1 MTLVAEHSRPR
12 GLLVK
17 FGNSQIQ
24 VFSLIG
30 GILAWQIIGM
40 VTPGKLIPEPTV
52 VVSDL
57 YGLAVNGT
65 LWPNIAA
72 SIVRVLLGY
81 GLAFA
86 LAVPIGFATAW
97 YKIPRKAIEPWIQF
111 FRTIPPIALIP
122 LVIVYLGVGETAQ
135 VSVIFFAVFLTVI
148 ITVHQGVRQVDSSLL
163 KAGAV
168 LGCQKDGAVFWHIV
182 LPASIPHIVVGA
194 RLGLAGA
201 WTTLVAAE
209 LIASSHG
216 LGYMIENASTFFDI
230 PSVYGGIILIG
241 IFGFSMDR
249 ALLMFVRR
257 ITQWQDL
264 REQ

>member
-1 MTLVAEHSRPR
+1 MSEENHFRLGWLFRKVVESRVR
-12 GLLVK
+12 LL
-17 FGNSQIQ
+17 
-24 VFSLIG
+24 SLLG
-30 GILAWQIIGM
+30 GIVAWQIVGA

-52 VVSDL
+52 VVSNL
-57 YGLAVNGT
+57 YVLAEQGT
-65 LWPNIAA
+65 LWPNISA
-72 SIVRVLLGY
+72 SLVRVLVGF
-81 GLAFA
+81 GLAFLTA
-86 LAVPIGFATAW
+86 LPVGFITAW
-97 YKIPRKAIEPWIQF
+97 YKTARKAVEPWVQF

-135 VSVIFFAVFLTVI
+135 ISVIFFAVFLTVV
-148 ITVHQGVRQVDSSLL
+148 ITVHQGVSQVDLSLL
-163 KAGAV
+163 RAGAV
-168 LGCQKDGAVFWHIV
+168 LGCQKDRSVFRHIV

-216 LGYMIENASTFFDI
+216 LGYMIENAATFFDI

-249 ALLMFVRR
+249 LLLVLARR
-257 ITQWQDL
+257 VTRWQDL
-264 REQ
+264 RE